1 MKKRHPWFLGWHGE
15 EWLFSSPSP
24 PVICGLADVCAFFE
38 HPTPFLDKMI
48 AQFEPMSIPWIAPY
62 NEARFPGFRIALF
75 EEVLAKL
82 KVIVMA
88 VHT

>member
-1 MKKRHPWFLGWHGE
+1 MKKRHPWLLGWHGE

-24 PVICGLADVCAFFE
+24 PVICGLADVDAFFE
-38 HPTPFLDKMI
+38 HPPPFLNKMV
-48 AQFEPMSIPWIAPY
+48 AQLKPMGIPGIAPY
-62 NEARFPGFRIALF
+62 NETRFPGFRVAFF

-88 VHT
+88 VQT